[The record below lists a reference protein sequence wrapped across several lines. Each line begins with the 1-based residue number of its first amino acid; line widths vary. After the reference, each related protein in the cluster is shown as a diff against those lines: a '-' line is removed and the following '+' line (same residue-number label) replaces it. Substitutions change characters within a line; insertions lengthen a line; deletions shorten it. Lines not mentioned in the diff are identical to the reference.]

1 MSISD
6 KQIDILIDLMG
17 DVFSYEIGE
26 EDLKKCKEEFYLILS
41 EYKKKRN
48 HVYTL
53 CQICTI
59 FEKWG
64 ADEDDLKIHY
74 YSNDK
79 NGKKLIKFLNDL
91 VDTND
96 L

>member
-6 KQIDILIDLMG
+6 KQINILIDLMG

-26 EDLKKCKEEFYLILS
+26 EDLKKCKEEFYLVLS
-41 EYKKKRN
+41 EYKIERN
-48 HVYTL
+48 HISTMGK
-53 CQICTI
+53 ICNI

-64 ADEDDLKIHY
+64 ADEDDLKIQY

-91 VDTND
+91 VDTN
-96 L
+96 

>member
-6 KQIDILIDLMG
+6 NQINILIDLMG

-41 EYKKKRN
+41 EYKIKRN
-48 HVYTL
+48 HIYTL
-53 CQICTI
+53 CQICNI

-64 ADEDDLKIHY
+64 ADEDDLKIQY
-74 YSNDK
+74 YSND
-79 NGKKLIKFLNDL
+79 NNCKKLINFLDNL
-91 VDTND
+91 VSTN
-96 L
+96 